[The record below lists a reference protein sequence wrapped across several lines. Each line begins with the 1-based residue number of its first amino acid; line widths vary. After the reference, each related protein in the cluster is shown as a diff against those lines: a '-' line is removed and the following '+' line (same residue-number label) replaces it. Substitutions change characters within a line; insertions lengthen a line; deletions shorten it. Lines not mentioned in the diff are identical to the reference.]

1 MLLDWVILFKEL
13 TDKDRNRRRDPLAD
27 PLARPEWQGLGW
39 FNALFEKR
47 PGDERKHER
56 RPIGAKGDFAAGQR
70 PGKEDVPA
78 PHAAMPRP
86 LQA

>member
-13 TDKDRNRRRDPLAD
+13 TDKDRNRRRDPLTD

-47 PGDERKHER
+47 PRDARKHER
-56 RPIGAKGDFAAGQR
+56 RPAGAKQGFVADHM
-70 PGKEDVPA
+70 PDKEDVPA
-78 PHAAMPRP
+78 AHPAMSRP